1 MSTGTCDGIDPLAC
15 SMPTGQGDGSFLLN
29 ELKPEPGSDEE
40 RSRTP
45 RCSSEKSFTDKVP
58 PPSTLHVAD
67 FMVSCKMP
75 RWEDEAM
82 RIFQESGFVVV
93 LEVLNTSQCKE
104 VLQTCQQLAEE
115 IVALDPKGNRA
126 PGRYSFGVA
135 SSTGSILHLPSIST
149 HLLSRAG
156 VTLDPLLSK
165 IFSKDG
171 KADFM
176 CYSGG
181 GDFVLPGVEEYQFL
195 HGDMQMNPDDVRMP
209 PPFLSVNFCVQALT
223 SFNGPIRMVP
233 GKTELDWDRRTEEE
247 PAEWRHS
254 RLFPVPAGA
263 ALLRDVRIL
272 HGGTPNWS
280 EQTRYLPSIEYVSG
294 ELRAEK
300 DPEMFPPSRSIP
312 WYVYETLPERVQHLC
327 QELVAEKA
335 DPGCPD
341 PDDQKPWES
350 IYWHGARFRRTCHD

>member
-1 MSTGTCDGIDPLAC
+1 
-15 SMPTGQGDGSFLLN
+15 MPTGQHGDGRKGTDGSFLLN
-29 ELKPEPGSDEE
+29 ELTPELGSDEE

-45 RCSSEKSFTDKVP
+45 RCGESEKSFAADNVP
-58 PPSTLHVAD
+58 PASTLHVDD
-67 FMVSCKMP
+67 FMVSCKNP
-75 RWEDEAM
+75 HWEDEAI
-82 RIFQESGFVVV
+82 RIFQQSGFVVV

-104 VLQTCQQLAEE
+104 VLQTCEQLAEE

-195 HGDMQMNPDDVRMP
+195 HGDMQMHPDDVRMP

-223 SFNGPIRMVP
+223 RFNGPIRMVP

-280 EQTRYLPSIEYVSG
+280 NHTRYLPSIEYISG

-300 DPEMFPPSRSIP
+300 DPDMFPPSRCIP

-350 IYWHGARFRRTCHD
+350 IYWHGVQFRRT

>member
-1 MSTGTCDGIDPLAC
+1 MD
-15 SMPTGQGDGSFLLN
+15 QQV
-29 ELKPEPGSDEE
+29 
-40 RSRTP
+40 
-45 RCSSEKSFTDKVP
+45 KV
-58 PPSTLHVAD
+58 
-67 FMVSCKMP
+67 
-75 RWEDEAM
+75 
-82 RIFQESGFVVV
+82 
-93 LEVLNTSQCKE
+93 
-104 VLQTCQQLAEE
+104 
-115 IVALDPKGNRA
+115 
-126 PGRYSFGVA
+126 
-135 SSTGSILHLPSIST
+135 LHL
-149 HLLSRAG
+149 HLNQPAPFGSRLG
-156 VTLDPLLSK
+156 VVLDPLLSK

-312 WYVYETLPERVQHLC
+312 WYVYETLPERVQHLSGN
-327 QELVAEKA
+327 
-335 DPGCPD
+335 GCRKSP
-341 PDDQKPWES
+341 ES
-350 IYWHGARFRRTCHD
+350 PVQNGKSPCS